1 MIVGGHTIG
10 VSDLA
15 SSYMFNRVTGWERL
29 PDMHDARSHMVC
41 GLVGQPGGGKEVIV
55 GGGHT

>member
-41 GLVGQPGGGKEVIV
+41 GLVGQPGGGKL
-55 GGGHT
+55 